1 MSEQALGGRAL
12 LKGILLA
19 GGSGTRL
26 FPLTHHISKQS
37 LPVYDKPLIYYPL
50 ATLMLAGIREICVVT
65 TPRDSES
72 TRSLLGDGSAWGLE
86 IYYTVQEHPR
96 GIAEAFPLARP
107 HIGDGPICLVLGDNI
122 LHGAGLGLSLGDY
135 QDPDGAV
142 IFSYRVADPSS
153 YGVVE
158 VDAAGRPISLIEK
171 PIQPRSNLAVP
182 GLYFYSADVFDIAA
196 QLKPSARNEL
206 EISDVN
212 REYLS
217 QSRLDVVALPRGT
230 AWLDCGT
237 VDDLFEASIYVQVLT
252 RRQGTKIACPEEIA
266 WRKGWISDG
275 ELASLALPLM
285 NSGYGTYLQGL
296 LHASQ
301 DSADRA

>member
-1 MSEQALGGRAL
+1 M
-12 LKGILLA
+12 KGILLA

-50 ATLMLAGIREICVVT
+50 ATLMLAGIREVCIVT
-65 TPRDSES
+65 TPRDSAS
-72 TRSLLGDGSAWGLE
+72 VQSLLGDGSKWGLE
-86 IYYTVQEHPR
+86 LRYTVQESPR

-107 HIGDGPICLVLGDNI
+107 HIGEGPTCLVLGDNI
-122 LHGAGLGLSLGDY
+122 LHGPRLGVSLSDFRN
-135 QDPDGAV
+135 PSGAIV
-142 IFSYRVADPSS
+142 FSYRVAEPSS

-158 VDAAGRPISLIEK
+158 IDVDGNPVSLIEK
-171 PIQPRSNLAVP
+171 PAHPRSNLAVP
-182 GLYFYSADVFDIAA
+182 GLYFYSADVFGIADS
-196 QLKPSARNEL
+196 LKPSSRGEL

-212 REYLS
+212 REYLR
-217 QSRLDVVALPRGT
+217 QARLEVVALPRGT

-237 VDDLFEASIYVQVLT
+237 VDDLFEASTYIQVLT

-266 WRKGWISDG
+266 WRKGWISDS
-275 ELASLALPLM
+275 ELEALALPLV

-296 LHASQ
+296 LQTSHPTG
-301 DSADRA
+301 

>member
-1 MSEQALGGRAL
+1 M
-12 LKGILLA
+12 KGILLA

-50 ATLMLAGIREICVVT
+50 ATLMLAGVREVCIVT
-65 TPRDSES
+65 TPRDSGS
-72 TRSLLGDGSAWGLE
+72 IKSLLGDGAKWGLDLK
-86 IYYTVQEHPR
+86 YTVQDSPR

-107 HIGDGPICLVLGDNI
+107 HIGEGPTCLVLGDNI
-122 LHGAGLGLSLGDY
+122 LHGPRLGVSLADFRH
-135 QDPDGAV
+135 PDGAI
-142 IFSYRVADPSS
+142 IFSYRVAEPSS

-158 VDAAGRPISLIEK
+158 VDGDGKPLSLVEK
-171 PIQPRSNLAVP
+171 PAQPRSNLAIP
-182 GLYFYSADVFDIAA
+182 GLYFYSEDVFDIADA
-196 QLKPSARNEL
+196 LQPSERNEL

-212 REYLS
+212 REYLR
-217 QSRLDVVALPRGT
+217 QSRLEVVALPRGT

-237 VDDLFEASIYVQVLT
+237 VDDLFEASTYIQVLT

-266 WRKGWISDG
+266 WRKGWISDS
-275 ELASLALPLM
+275 ELESLSLPLV

-296 LHASQ
+296 LQASQ
-301 DSADRA
+301 PSHEQT